1 MQSNEDSQSRRKQ
14 IAENLRSSFNNSD
27 NVRIIPSRQDLGQ
40 DTIDRPERIGA
51 YCRVSTKADA
61 QVESYEMQKKY
72 YEDYI
77 LKHPSWTLV
86 DIYADEGI
94 SATSMKNRKDF
105 LRLVQDC
112 KSGRITKVITKSIS
126 RFARNVVDCVDTAR
140 MLKNLTPP
148 VGIIFE
154 TDNLDTLRNDMDSQ
168 LSIRASF
175 AEYESVTKSNAVKW
189 GIKSRFAN
197 GIPALRDLY
206 GYSRNKRILTIDPTE
221 SQIIQMMY
229 QQVADGHSIAEVQ
242 RILRSTRVPSP
253 SGNADWSNSTILYI
267 LTNEKYCGD
276 VRMQK
281 QSQLICSL
289 IKVLEMMVMSV
300 VIILKTTIQRSFNEI
315 FGIRF
320 SGFLAHANLTPTL
333 ANLKMNS
340 NVCQVGSSRP
350 CLRKQEVIHA
360 GSTRFQRFPN
370 SSPN

>member
-1 MQSNEDSQSRRKQ
+1 MQNNEDSQSRRKQ
-14 IAENLRSSFNNSD
+14 IAENLRSSFNNSR

-40 DTIDRPERIGA
+40 DTIDSPERIGA

-126 RFARNVVDCVDTAR
+126 RFARNVVDCVETAR

-148 VGIIFE
+148 VGIVFE
-154 TDNLDTLRNDMDSQ
+154 TDNLDTLRNDIGSQ

-175 AEYESVTKSNAVKW
+175 AEYESVTKSNAIRW

-206 GYSRNKRILTIDPTE
+206 GYSRNKRILTIDPNE
-221 SQIIQMMY
+221 SHVIRMMY
-229 QQVADGHSIAEVQ
+229 QQVANGHSIAEVQ

-253 SGNADWSNSTILYI
+253 NGNTDCSSSTILYI

-276 VRMQK
+276 VHMQK
-281 QSQLICSL
+281 TITIDMFSHKS
-289 IKVLEMMVMSV
+289 IKNDGYERGYY
-300 VIILKTTIQRSFNEI
+300 IENYHPAIIQRDLWNRVQRILGKCEFNAY
-315 FGIRF
+315 F
-320 SGFLAHANLTPTL
+320 SESENEFQCLPGRKFKAMLA
-333 ANLKMNS
+333 
-340 NVCQVGSSRP
+340 
-350 CLRKQEVIHA
+350 
-360 GSTRFQRFPN
+360 
-370 SSPN
+370 